1 MGKIQ
6 LTPTE
11 LLNQSQEMI
20 NLKARYEELF
30 QSVDGILNQVNGSW
44 SENLANNFSGKISAA
59 RSSFSRVTDMLQA
72 GADAAGGS
80 AASFVSLDRQL
91 SGLFLGGEGKMLTGI
106 GTAMGISEILSQKI
120 QSRVQSTGENSLS
133 KMLEKIEKDRE
144 SRPGKL
150 TEGAYDLLDF
160 SLGKD
165 SPLGKVKEGYDV
177 LKDILTGEADWDTA
191 KTGVDLFG
199 GGSRLESVI
208 LTGKVIFSEESDYME
223 RHEELQEDMIEHLK
237 EGDIL
242 GTGFLMAGDFVETV
256 GKGVIEVGSQLVVS
270 TLHLDTV
277 NNLIEGFT
285 NVDVGEAI
293 TNAAE
298 KVGDGISD
306 FVDAGAEVMGD
317 ISETMYDLGEGA
329 VKFVGNVF
337 QGAQDI
343 LGKIF

>member
-1 MGKIQ
+1 M
-6 LTPTE
+6 
-11 LLNQSQEMI
+11 
-20 NLKARYEELF
+20 F
-30 QSVDGILNQVNGSW
+30 
-44 SENLANNFSGKISAA
+44 
-59 RSSFSRVTDMLQA
+59 
-72 GADAAGGS
+72 
-80 AASFVSLDRQL
+80 
-91 SGLFLGGEGKMLTGI
+91 
-106 GTAMGISEILSQKI
+106 
-120 QSRVQSTGENSLS
+120 
-133 KMLEKIEKDRE
+133 
-144 SRPGKL
+144 
-150 TEGAYDLLDF
+150 
-160 SLGKD
+160 
-165 SPLGKVKEGYDV
+165 

-329 VKFVGNVF
+329 VKFVGMF
-337 QGAQDI
+337 SREPKIYWEKFSRPEKSKESRKQGKEWKEYCPWEA
-343 LGKIF
+343 L